1 MIRPTG
7 ICLMLSLIA
16 PAAAYA
22 QTESD
27 AQPMS
32 AGGAGTVAQSG
43 SYEVFFDL
51 DSARL
56 DSDALATITSVAN
69 AYRATGQANL
79 TVSGHTDTTG
89 SAEYNQGLAQRRAE
103 AVTQEL
109 VRLGVPQDVITQR
122 DAGENDLLVQTGEGV
137 PERRNRRVEI
147 ALEQPQLQPEA
158 PVAATVMPPAISDA
172 ATEVADAV
180 DRGRFSLGLYY
191 GANLL
196 DEGDDS
202 GEDTH
207 HVTHLA
213 GLNLSFDYLV
223 TDWLNLSLE
232 QAGFY
237 NFDTDDDGFGGRS
250 VAGVDLVFPT
260 SEGGFGTITNFLP
273 YVGLNIG
280 GIYGS
285 GLDDDFIWGPEIGLN
300 IGPIVAKIA
309 YDMPFDRDMDEGII
323 STTVGVGIT
332 F

>member
-1 MIRPTG
+1 MT
-7 ICLMLSLIA
+7 
-16 PAAAYA
+16 
-22 QTESD
+22 D
-27 AQPMS
+27 
-32 AGGAGTVAQSG
+32 
-43 SYEVFFDL
+43 
-51 DSARL
+51 
-56 DSDALATITSVAN
+56 
-69 AYRATGQANL
+69 ATGSGNADV

-89 SAEYNQGLAQRRAE
+89 SAGYNQELAQRRAE

-109 VRLGVPQDVITQR
+109 VRLGVPETVITQR
-122 DAGENDLLVQTGEGV
+122 DEGENDLLVQTGEGV
-137 PERRNRRVEI
+137 PERQNRRVEI
-147 ALEQPQLQPEA
+147 TLHEA
-158 PVAATVMPPAISDA
+158 SAPTMAEAAPAMPSTMSEA
-172 ATEVADAV
+172 ATEVADV
-180 DRGRFSLGLYY
+180 IDRGRFSVGLYY

-196 DEGDDS
+196 DEGDDL

-213 GLNLSFDYLV
+213 GLNLSFDYLL

-237 NFDTDDDGFGGRS
+237 NIDTDDDGFGGRS
-250 VAGVDLVFPT
+250 VAGVDFVFPV
-260 SEGGFGTITNFLP
+260 SEGGFGTITSFLP

-300 IGPIVAKIA
+300 IGPVVAKIA

-323 STTVGVGIT
+323 STTLGVGIT

>member
-1 MIRPTG
+1 MIRPTS
-7 ICLMLSLIA
+7 ICMMLSLIA

-22 QTESD
+22 QTGSD

-32 AGGAGTVAQSG
+32 AGGAAALPQSG
-43 SYEVFFDL
+43 SYEVFFDF

-56 DSDALATITSVAN
+56 DDDALATVTSVAN
-69 AYRATGQANL
+69 AYRRTGQANL

-89 SAEYNQGLAQRRAE
+89 RAEYNQELAGRRAE

-122 DAGENDLLVQTGEGV
+122 DAGENDLLVQTGDGV

-147 ALEQPQLQPEA
+147 TLEQPQPEA
-158 PVAATVMPPAISDA
+158 PATASVVPPVVSEA

-196 DEGDDS
+196 DEGNDS

-213 GLNLSFDYLV
+213 GLNLSFDYLL

-237 NFDTDDDGFGGRS
+237 NIDTDDDGFGGRS
-250 VAGVDLVFPT
+250 VAGVDFVFPV
-260 SEGGFGTITNFLP
+260 SEGGFGTITSFLP

>member
-1 MIRPTG
+1 MMIRSTSV
-7 ICLMLSLIA
+7 CLMLSLIA

-22 QTESD
+22 QTGSD

-32 AGGAGTVAQSG
+32 AGGAAAMPQSG
-43 SYEVFFDL
+43 AYEVFFDL
-51 DSARL
+51 GSERL
-56 DSDALATITSVAN
+56 DSDALATVTSVAN
-69 AYRATGQANL
+69 AYRMTGQANL

-89 SAEYNQGLAQRRAE
+89 SAEYNRQLAQRRAE

-109 VRLGVPQDVITQR
+109 VRLGVPQDAITQR
-122 DAGENDLLVQTGEGV
+122 DEGENDLLVQTGEGV
-137 PERRNRRVEI
+137 AERRNRRVEI
-147 ALEQPQLQPEA
+147 TLEQPQPEA
-158 PVAATVMPPAISDA
+158 PAVASAMPPAVSEA
-172 ATEVADAV
+172 ATEVAEAV

-207 HVTHLA
+207 HVTHMP
-213 GLNLSFDYLV
+213 GLNLSFDYLL

-250 VAGVDLVFPT
+250 VAGVDFVLPT
-260 SEGGFGTITNFLP
+260 GEGGFGAVSNFLP

-285 GLDDDFIWGPEIGLN
+285 GLDDDFIWGPEIGVN
-300 IGPIVAKIA
+300 FGPIVAKIA

-323 STTVGVGIT
+323 STTIGLGIT